1 MMTEQDGVWL
11 VYTWDMTIH
20 PESIHATEIDALR
33 AAQSAGYFLNVKLI
47 PFGVDVTD
55 ATK

>member
-1 MMTEQDGVWL
+1 MTDQDGVWL

-20 PESIHATEIDALR
+20 PETIHATEIEALR
-33 AAQSAGYFLNVKLI
+33 AAQSAGYYQEVKFI
-47 PFGVDVTD
+47 PFGVDVRE

>member
-1 MMTEQDGVWL
+1 MTEQDGVWL

>member
-1 MMTEQDGVWL
+1 MSELDGVWL

-20 PESIHATEIDALR
+20 PKSIHATEIEALR
-33 AAQSAGYFLNVKLI
+33 AAQSAGYFQDVKFI
-47 PFGVDVTD
+47 PFGADVTD